1 MTIVNPPRAVEC
13 HRPPNRIDVKAGWSC
28 NNRCTFCVQGD
39 KRFEYADKTTDEVK
53 AMLDEGRADAE
64 GLVFTGGEVTIRKDL
79 PELVRHARA
88 LGFTTIQI
96 QTNGRMLAAMPVL
109 ERLVEAGVT
118 EVSPALHGP
127 TAAVHDA
134 LTRATGSF
142 RQTVKGIRNAR
153 KLGLTVVT
161 NSVITLDNYE
171 LLPETARLFVALDVS
186 QYQFAF
192 VHALGTAGQNIGKVM
207 PRFSDVES
215 PLKKALDI
223 GAAAHIPCMV
233 EAVPLCFLRGYEHFA
248 AEWYIPPTKIFDA
261 TWVIEDYT
269 ETRTTEGKAKGE
281 VCRTCA
287 RMEAC
292 EGPWR
297 EYPQHYGWDEFVA
310 IPVGVT

>member
-1 MTIVNPPRAVEC
+1 MTTKHSDMQDLE
-13 HRPPNRIDVKAGWSC
+13 RPANRIDVKAGWSC

-39 KRFEYADKTTDEVK
+39 KRFEFADKTTDEVK
-53 AMLDEGRADAE
+53 AMLGEGRADAE
-64 GLVFTGGEVTIRKDL
+64 GVVFTGGEITIRKDL
-79 PELVRHARA
+79 PELVSHARS

-96 QTNGRMLAAMPVL
+96 QTNGRMLSAMPVL

-127 TAAVHDA
+127 TAEVHDA
-134 LTRATGSF
+134 LTRAPGSF

-153 KLGLTVVT
+153 SLGLPVIA
-161 NSVITLDNYE
+161 NSVITMENFH

-192 VHALGTAGQNIGKVM
+192 VHALGTAGQNIAKVM

-223 GAAAHIPCMV
+223 GAAADIPCMV
-233 EAVPLCFLRGYEHFA
+233 EAVPLCFLRGYERFA

-261 TWVIEDYT
+261 TWIIEDYT
-269 ETRTTEGKAKGE
+269 QTRTTEGKAKGE
-281 VCRTCA
+281 VCRTCS
-287 RMEAC
+287 RMETC

-310 IPVGVT
+310 IPEGAT